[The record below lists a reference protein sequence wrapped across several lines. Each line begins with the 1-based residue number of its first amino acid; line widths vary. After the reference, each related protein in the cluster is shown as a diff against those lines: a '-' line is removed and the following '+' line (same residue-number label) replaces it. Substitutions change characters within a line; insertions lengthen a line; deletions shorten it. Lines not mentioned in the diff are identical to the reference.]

1 MNERA
6 NYFSCSVSFIHSSVV
21 RRQPP
26 SDVVPS
32 LSAPCS
38 YVHPKKMTLHP
49 SSACLHKVRLTRRS
63 EKASVSETGGE
74 TVQDTH
80 VRDWLWFKRK
90 LLKRGNNT
98 NIRFIYFFTTFYRP
112 FILTY
117 LFESTCLQ
125 HRPAPECGI
134 RTRRV
139 QLCRRAP
146 PRARH
151 GIQRNLH
158 LRTLWILR
166 PFKIVHRDCIISR
179 LNKKLPLLTR
189 NLDPLPVTL
198 LF

>member
-125 HRPAPECGI
+125 HRPALCVRDQDSESPA
-134 RTRRV
+134 V
-139 QLCRRAP
+139 QESSPASASWDTEESTP
-146 PRARH
+146 KDSVDFTAVQNSA
-151 GIQRNLH
+151 QRLYN
-158 LRTLWILR
+158 
-166 PFKIVHRDCIISR
+166 
-179 LNKKLPLLTR
+179 
-189 NLDPLPVTL
+189 
-198 LF
+198 